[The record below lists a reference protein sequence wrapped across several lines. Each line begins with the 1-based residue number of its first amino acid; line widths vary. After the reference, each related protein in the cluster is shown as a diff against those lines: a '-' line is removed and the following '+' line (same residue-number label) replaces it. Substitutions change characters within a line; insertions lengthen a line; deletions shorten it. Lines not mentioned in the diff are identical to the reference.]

1 MEKLINYIE
10 KIYAFFTEKK
20 SEDKIYKDENLL
32 ISHTVC
38 NKGNTFK
45 YKCDICESLSGRCI
59 N

>member
-10 KIYAFFTEKK
+10 KIYAFFTESK
-20 SEDKIYKDENLL
+20 SEDKTYRDENLL

-38 NKGNTFK
+38 NKGIKFK
-45 YKCDICESLSGRCI
+45 YKCDKCGSLSGRCI